1 MSDWAQC
8 FLRVL
13 SATIALAFSF
23 PIAGMAQ
30 GSLSA
35 EDSLLA
41 AEILEELIEI
51 KSLSSSPATIE
62 AADAMAARL
71 IEAGFAAEDVPVVG
85 PDSGTGNLVAR
96 YRGDGTG
103 GAPILLMA
111 HLDVVDARPEDW
123 SIDPF
128 IMTEDDGWWYGRGT
142 TDNKAGAAILVAN
155 FIRYKQEGFVPSR
168 DLIVVLTGDEE
179 TTSAG
184 IKWLVGEGREW
195 IRTPAFGLNTDSGGG
210 VLKEGEEALFAVQAS
225 EKIYLTFL
233 LETTSP
239 GGHSSRP
246 EPDNAIYRLARALS
260 RLADHYFPVEL
271 NEVTRTF
278 FERSAALEAGQVATD
293 MGAVAVEPPDSA
305 AAARLSASPFY
316 NATLRTTCVAT
327 RLEAGHADN
336 ALPQRARA
344 TVNCRILPGGSPD
357 EVEATVREVGGDE
370 GITITRVNEPTASP
384 PSPLSPAVLGPIERI
399 TAAMWPGVPVVPEMS
414 TGATDGLYVR
424 NAGIPVYGVGAIFE
438 DPDDN
443 RAHGRDERIAIDR
456 YYEALEYWYRLVR
469 ELSE

>member
-1 MSDWAQC
+1 MSGRAEC
-8 FLRVL
+8 FARVL
-13 SATIALAFSF
+13 SAAIALAFSF
-23 PIAGMAQ
+23 PIPGMAQ
-30 GSLSA
+30 GALSA

-41 AEILEELIEI
+41 AEMLEELIEI
-51 KSLSSSPATIE
+51 KSLSASPATIE
-62 AADAMAARL
+62 AADAMTARL
-71 IEAGFAAEDVPVVG
+71 IEAGFAAEAVRVVG

-123 SIDPF
+123 SVDPF
-128 IMTEDDGWWYGRGT
+128 TMTEDDGWWYGRGT

-195 IRTPAFGLNTDSGGG
+195 IGDPAFALNTDSGGG
-210 VLKEGEEALFAVQAS
+210 VLRDGKEALFGVQAS

-233 LETTSP
+233 IETTSA

-246 EPDNAIYRLARALS
+246 EPDNAIYRLAAGLT
-260 RLADHYFPVEL
+260 RLAEHRFPVAL
-271 NEVTRTF
+271 NEVTRAF
-278 FERSAALEAGQVATD
+278 FERSAAVEEGHLAAD
-293 MGAVAVEPPDSA
+293 MRAVADDPSDSA
-305 AAARLSASPFY
+305 AAARLSASPFT
-316 NATLRTTCVAT
+316 NALLRTTCVAT

-336 ALPQRARA
+336 ALPQRASA

-357 EVEATVREVGGDE
+357 EVEAVVREVLADE
-370 GITITRVNEPTASP
+370 GITITRVNTPTASP
-384 PSPLSPAVLGPIERI
+384 PSPLTPAVLELIERI
-399 TAAMWPGVPVVPEMS
+399 TAEMWPGVPVVPEMS

-424 NAGIPVYGVGAIFE
+424 NAGIPVYGVGAIFQ
-438 DPDDN
+438 DPDDE

>member
-260 RLADHYFPVEL
+260 RLADHHFPVEL